1 MLHQLRSRFR
11 VSVLAHTASSAIL
24 ALALCSCQTSLS
36 DVTGSIGGKAEA
48 DHTDPQ
54 RDLDV
59 YRDKFRAAPKDV
71 NAALQYGRALRAA
84 GQRSQA
90 VAVLEQATIANPS
103 NKQLLAEYGRAL
115 ADNGNFEQA
124 FDVLSQAHS
133 PEDPDWRILSAQGA
147 ALDQLGR
154 FEDAR
159 RYYASAL
166 KIAPDEPTVLS
177 NLGLSYLLSKDLPKA
192 EEILRRASGRSD
204 DPRVRQNLALVI
216 GLQGRFAEAGKLLQK
231 DRPAEEAAANLKYLK
246 KLLAAQKENARA
258 EAVETTKSAT
268 AEQNDVK
275 P

>member
-1 MLHQLRSRFR
+1 MPRRHLGGRP
-11 VSVLAHTASSAIL
+11 AIAASFAAAFGLI
-24 ALALCSCQTSLS
+24 ALCGCQTSLS
-36 DVTGSIGGKAEA
+36 DVTGSIGGKAET
-48 DHTDPQ
+48 DHIDPQ
-54 RDLDV
+54 RDLEV
-59 YRDKFRAAPKDV
+59 LRDKFRAAPKDV

-84 GQRSQA
+84 GQRAQA

-103 NKQLLAEYGRAL
+103 NKHLLAEYGRAL

-192 EEILRRASGRSD
+192 EEILRRANGRSD
-204 DPRVRQNLALVI
+204 DSRVRQNLALVL
-216 GLQGRFAEAGKLLQK
+216 GLQGKLPEAERLQRQ
-231 DRPAEEAAANLKYLK
+231 DLPPDLADANMAYLK
-246 KLLAAQKENARA
+246 AASTGAA
-258 EAVETTKSAT
+258 GV
-268 AEQNDVK
+268 VK
-275 P
+275 